1 MHYAGQ
7 SGVGTLLAKA
17 TARQLFLFHSMHLRF
32 LGLSGLLG
40 LLVAHSAAAQ
50 KYNTAAGV
58 RLGSG
63 NYGITL
69 QQRVASRITIEGIA
83 GLSQREY
90 SGTVLGEYHFGIL
103 GPSLNYYFGAG
114 GHLGNNKD
122 TGGYGGFDALVGVE
136 YKVAFLPVVLSFD
149 FKPSYEINSD
159 DYARFPTAFSI
170 RYVFIKR
177 NTNLFDRIRGR

>member
-1 MHYAGQ
+1 MHI
-7 SGVGTLLAKA
+7 
-17 TARQLFLFHSMHLRF
+17 RF
-32 LGLSGLLG
+32 LGLGGLLS
-40 LLVAHSAAAQ
+40 LLVAQAASAQ
-50 KYNTAAGV
+50 KYTTAAGV
-58 RLGSG
+58 RLGGG
-63 NYGITL
+63 NYGITV

-83 GLSQREY
+83 GLGQREY

-122 TGGYGGFDALVGVE
+122 TGGYGGFDGLVGVE

-149 FKPSYEINSD
+149 FKPSYEINSA

-170 RYVFIKR
+170 RYVLIKR
-177 NTNLFDRIRGR
+177 KNNIFDRIRGR

>member
-1 MHYAGQ
+1 MHI
-7 SGVGTLLAKA
+7 
-17 TARQLFLFHSMHLRF
+17 RF

-40 LLVAHSAAAQ
+40 LLLAARPAAAQ
-50 KYNTAAGV
+50 KYITAAGL
-58 RLGSG
+58 RLGGG
-63 NYGITL
+63 NYGLTV
-69 QQRVASRITIEGIA
+69 QQAVARRVTIEGIA
-83 GLSQREY
+83 GLGQREV

-114 GHLGNNKD
+114 GHLAHNKD
-122 TGGYGGFDALVGVE
+122 TGNFGGFDGMVGVE

-149 FKPSYEINSD
+149 FKPTLELNGD

-177 NTNLFDRIRGR
+177 KSGLFQRFRRK

>member
-1 MHYAGQ
+1 
-7 SGVGTLLAKA
+7 
-17 TARQLFLFHSMHLRF
+17 MHLRF
-32 LGLSGLLG
+32 FQFGGLL
-40 LLVAHSAAAQ
+40 LLLLALATSASAQ
-50 KYNTAAGV
+50 KYDTALGA
-58 RLGSG
+58 RLGGG

-83 GLSQREY
+83 GLREREY

-114 GHLGNNKD
+114 GHVGHNKD
-122 TGGYGGFDALVGVE
+122 TGGFGGFDGLVGVE

-149 FKPSYEINSD
+149 FKPTVEINSD

-170 RYVFIKR
+170 RYVFFKR
-177 NTNLFDRIRGR
+177 KTNLFDQIRGR

>member
-1 MHYAGQ
+1 
-7 SGVGTLLAKA
+7 
-17 TARQLFLFHSMHLRF
+17 MHLRF
-32 LGLSGLLG
+32 LGLSGFLG

-58 RLGSG
+58 RLGGG
-63 NYGITL
+63 NYGITV
-69 QQRVASRITIEGIA
+69 QQRVASRVTIEGIA
-83 GLSQREY
+83 GLREREY

-114 GHLGNNKD
+114 GHLGHNKD
-122 TGGYGGFDALVGVE
+122 TGDFGGFDGIVGVE
-136 YKVAFLPVVLSFD
+136 YKVAFLPIALSFD

-170 RYVFIKR
+170 RYVFAKR
-177 NTNLFDRIRGR
+177 KTKFFERIRGR

>member
-1 MHYAGQ
+1 
-7 SGVGTLLAKA
+7 
-17 TARQLFLFHSMHLRF
+17 MHLRF
-32 LGLSGLLG
+32 LGLNGLLG

-58 RLGSG
+58 RLGGG
-63 NYGITL
+63 NYGITV
-69 QQRVASRITIEGIA
+69 QQRVASRVTIEGIA
-83 GLSQREY
+83 GLREREY

-114 GHLGNNKD
+114 GHLGHNKD
-122 TGGYGGFDALVGVE
+122 TGDFGGFDGLVGVE
-136 YKVAFLPVVLSFD
+136 YKVAFLPIALSFD

-170 RYVFIKR
+170 RYVFAKR
-177 NTNLFDRIRGR
+177 KTKFFENIRGR

>member
-1 MHYAGQ
+1 M
-7 SGVGTLLAKA
+7 
-17 TARQLFLFHSMHLRF
+17 
-32 LGLSGLLG
+32 LS

-58 RLGSG
+58 RLGGG
-63 NYGITL
+63 NYGITV
-69 QQRVASRITIEGIA
+69 QQRVASRVTIEGIA
-83 GLSQREY
+83 GLGQREY

-114 GHLGNNKD
+114 GHLGHNKD
-122 TGGYGGFDALVGVE
+122 TGDFGGFDGLVGVE

-177 NTNLFDRIRGR
+177 KINWLDRVRGR

>member
-1 MHYAGQ
+1 MTHPHFVRLCG
-7 SGVGTLLAKA
+7 LLA
-17 TARQLFLFHSMHLRF
+17 LFLGFGH
-32 LGLSGLLG
+32 G
-40 LLVAHSAAAQ
+40 AAAQ
-50 KYNTAAGV
+50 KYTTALGA
-58 RLGSG
+58 RLGGG

-69 QQRVASRITIEGIA
+69 QQRVASRVTIEGIA
-83 GLSQREY
+83 GLGQREY

-114 GHLGNNKD
+114 GHVGHNKD
-122 TGGYGGFDALVGVE
+122 AGGFSGLDGLVGVE

-149 FKPSYEINSD
+149 FKPTVEFSGN

-177 NTNLFDRIRGR
+177 KTNLLDTIRGR

>member
-1 MHYAGQ
+1 
-7 SGVGTLLAKA
+7 
-17 TARQLFLFHSMHLRF
+17 MHLRF
-32 LGLSGLLG
+32 FRFSGLLLLLLG
-40 LLVAHSAAAQ
+40 LVYSASAQ
-50 KYNTAAGV
+50 KYDTALGA
-58 RLGSG
+58 RLGGG

-83 GLSQREY
+83 GLREREY

-114 GHLGNNKD
+114 GHLGHNKD
-122 TGGYGGFDALVGVE
+122 TGGFGGFDGLVGVE

-149 FKPSYEINSD
+149 FKPSIEVNSD

-170 RYVFIKR
+170 RYVLIKR
-177 NTNLFDRIRGR
+177 KDGIFSRFRH

>member
-1 MHYAGQ
+1 
-7 SGVGTLLAKA
+7 
-17 TARQLFLFHSMHLRF
+17 MHLRF
-32 LGLSGLLG
+32 LGLSGLLS

-50 KYNTAAGV
+50 KYNTAAGL
-58 RLGSG
+58 RLGGG
-63 NYGITL
+63 NYGITV

-83 GLSQREY
+83 GLREREY

-122 TGGYGGFDALVGVE
+122 TGGFGGLDALVGVE

-149 FKPSYEINSD
+149 FKPSYEINSA

-177 NTNLFDRIRGR
+177 KTNLFDQIRGR